1 MGAAENFRTKLLSLI
16 KNSRRVDGKL
26 SKATIE
32 TGRQLFKD
40 A

>member
-1 MGAAENFRTKLLSLI
+1 MGAAENSRTKFLSLI

-32 TGRQLFKD
+32 KGRQLFKD